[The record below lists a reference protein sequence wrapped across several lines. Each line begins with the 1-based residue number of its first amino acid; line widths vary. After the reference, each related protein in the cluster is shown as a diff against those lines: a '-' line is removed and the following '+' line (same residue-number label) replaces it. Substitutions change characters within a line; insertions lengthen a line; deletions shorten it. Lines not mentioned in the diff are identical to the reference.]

1 MFIRCTSEI
10 RGTRLENLISVRKE
24 DWFKTEK

>member
-10 RGTRLENLISVRKE
+10 RGIQLENLISVRKE